1 MVFEHIVTIVYG
13 LFYFGKNFLTEI
25 GKNNTFKVR
34 KGAITLERWPS
45 GRRRT
50 PGTRVSGQLLR
61 GFESPLSATLSGDAF
76 EKRKVIAR
84 S

>member
-1 MVFEHIVTIVYG
+1 MFLFIMTIVYG
-13 LFYFGKNFLTEI
+13 VFYFGKNFLTDI

-61 GFESPLSATLSGDAF
+61 GFESPSLRHPVG
-76 EKRKVIAR
+76 
-84 S
+84 